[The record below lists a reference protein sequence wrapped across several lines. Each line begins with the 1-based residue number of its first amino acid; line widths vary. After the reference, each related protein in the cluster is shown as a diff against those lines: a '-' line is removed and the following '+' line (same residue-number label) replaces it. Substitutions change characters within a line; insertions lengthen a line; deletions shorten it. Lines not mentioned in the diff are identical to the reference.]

1 MAIDLDVVT
10 QSLSPIHLR
19 SVVESTARLNI
30 WQGSVR
36 SGKTVASLLRLLLA
50 IATAPTSG
58 RVLLFGKT
66 RESVNRNVFSV
77 LTDPALFGPL
87 ARLTKY
93 NPGAPTGTILGR
105 EVDVLGANDAKAEPK
120 VRGMT
125 LCLAYGDELT
135 TIPEA
140 FFTQVLA
147 RLSVRGAQLFG
158 TTNPDSP
165 AHWLRK
171 KYLLRQ
177 CVLNLRTWHST
188 LDDNPHLDPAYV
200 ASLKVEYVGLWYK
213 RFILG
218 TWVQAEGA
226 VFDMWDED
234 RHVVPVLPE
243 IRRWLSL
250 GIDYG
255 TRNATAALI
264 LGAGC
269 DGRLYFTHEW
279 RHDPATARRQLTDRG
294 LSRELRRWLGDLEVP
309 GTTGLKGLSP
319 EWTVVDPSA
328 RSLRLQLH
336 EDGMT
341 SAAADNSVLDGIRL
355 MSSLLGNDQL
365 RVHQSCKGLID
376 EIPGYSWDDKAVERD
391 GSDAPIKADDHSID
405 AARYAIKTPEVLWR
419 PLVRGALG
427 LAA

>member
-1 MAIDLDVVT
+1 MPVDLDAVSRT
-10 QSLSPIHLR
+10 LSPIHLR
-19 SVVESTARLNI
+19 SIVESTARLNI

-36 SGKTVASLLRLLLA
+36 SGKTVSSLLRLLMA
-50 IATAPTSG
+50 VATAPSSG

-77 LTDPALFGPL
+77 LTDPAIFGPL
-87 ARLTKY
+87 ARLVKY
-93 NPGAPTGTILGR
+93 NPGAATGTILGR

-125 LCLAYGDELT
+125 LCRAYGDELT
-135 TIPEA
+135 TVPEA

-147 RLSVRGAQLFG
+147 RLSVAGAQLFG
-158 TTNPDSP
+158 TTNPDAP
-165 AHWLRK
+165 NHWLRK
-171 KYLLRQ
+171 KYLLRAGE
-177 CVLNLRTWHST
+177 LNLRTWHST
-188 LDDNPHLDPAYV
+188 LDDNPHLDPQYIAD
-200 ASLKVEYVGLWYK
+200 LKREYVGLWYK

-218 TWVQAEGA
+218 SWVQAEGA
-226 VFDMWDED
+226 VFDMFDED
-234 RHVVPVLPE
+234 RHVVDQLPA
-243 IRRWLSL
+243 IHRWLSL

-264 LGAGC
+264 LGVGD
-269 DGRLYFTHEW
+269 DGRLYLTHEW
-279 RHDPATARRQLTDRG
+279 RHDPATARRQVTDAS
-294 LSRELRRWLGDLEVP
+294 LSRDLRAWLAGLEVP
-309 GTTGLKGLSP
+309 GTTGLRGLYP

-328 RSLRLQLH
+328 ASLRLQLH

-341 SAAADNSVLDGIRL
+341 PALADNAVLDGIRL

-365 RVHQSCKGLID
+365 RVHASCKGLID
-376 EIPGYSWDDKAVERD
+376 EIPGYSWDDKAAER
-391 GSDAPIKADDHSID
+391 GEDAPIKADDHSID

-419 PLVRGALG
+419 PMLRSAVD

>member
-1 MAIDLDVVT
+1 MAVDLDAVGRT
-10 QSLSPIHLR
+10 LSPIHLR

-50 IATAPTSG
+50 IATAPSSG

-66 RESVNRNVFSV
+66 RESVNRNVFAV
-77 LTDPALFGPL
+77 LTDPLLFGPL
-87 ARLTKY
+87 ARLVKY
-93 NPGAPTGTILGR
+93 NPGAATGTILGR

-147 RLSVRGAQLFG
+147 RLSVPGAQLFG
-158 TTNPDSP
+158 TTNPDAP
-165 AHWLRK
+165 NHWLRK
-171 KYLLRQ
+171 KYLLRADT
-177 CVLNLRTWHST
+177 LNLRTWHST
-188 LDDNPHLDPAYV
+188 LDDNPHLDPQYV
-200 ASLKVEYVGLWYK
+200 RDLKTEYVGLWYK
-213 RFILG
+213 RFITG
-218 TWVQAEGA
+218 SWVQAEGA

-234 RHVVPVLPE
+234 RHVVPALPA
-243 IRRWLSL
+243 IHRWISL

-264 LGAGC
+264 LGAGE
-269 DGRLYFTHEW
+269 DGRLYLTHEW
-279 RHDPATARRQLTDRG
+279 RHDPATARRQLTDVG
-294 LSRELRRWLGDLEVP
+294 LSRELRAWLAGLEVP
-309 GTTGLKGLSP
+309 RAPGLKGIRP

-328 RSLRLQLH
+328 ASLRLQLH
-336 EDGMT
+336 EDGM
-341 SAAADNSVLDGIRL
+341 APALADNSVLDGIRL

-365 RVHQSCKGLID
+365 RVHESCRGLID
-376 EIPGYSWDDKAVERD
+376 EIPGYAWDDKAAERGED
-391 GSDAPIKADDHSID
+391 TPIKADDHSID

-419 PLVRGALG
+419 PLLSSVPHLVA
-427 LAA
+427 